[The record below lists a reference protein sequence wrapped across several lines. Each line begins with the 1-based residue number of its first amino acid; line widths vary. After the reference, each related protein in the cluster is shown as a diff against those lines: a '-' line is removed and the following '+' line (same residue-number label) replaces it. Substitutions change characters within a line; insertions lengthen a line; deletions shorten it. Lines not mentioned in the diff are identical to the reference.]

1 MNTIFIDMNKFQKKE
16 ENKKKK
22 IEHFKNYLMQV
33 SITED
38 FINEKGNKNI
48 SLVFDEKFI
57 SVLGKTKRQS
67 FKKFFL
73 KYQLDKIFK
82 NEKKI
87 YFLFSREL
95 DKCKEYK
102 YKIRALLLQ
111 ILGENIQAI
120 EVVAQNNMLQHDVI
134 YMDQF
139 LKLKKIEARK
149 ANILIVMNQVADVK
163 IDKVV
168 EYIKKY
174 RYVDILRMNGVSKF
188 EYQTLLEKVNSINEE
203 YGTTTELIQRRNIS
217 EYDIY
222 VFYSDISLDMF
233 RKHYILNERAKIL
246 DLKNDDDDTL
256 SLAYRTY
263 LRKKT
268 DLMALFNRVNL
279 QLDRFSK
286 NKLGNWFM
294 AER

>member
-1 MNTIFIDMNKFQKKE
+1 MNTIFIDMNKKE
-16 ENKKKK
+16 ENRKKK
-22 IEHFKNYLMQV
+22 IGYFKNYLMQV
-33 SITED
+33 SLTED
-38 FINEKGNKNI
+38 FVNEQGNKNI
-48 SLVFDEKFI
+48 SLVFDEKFVSI
-57 SVLGKTKRQS
+57 LGKAKKQS
-67 FKKFFL
+67 LKKIFL
-73 KYQLDKIFK
+73 KYQLDKVFK
-82 NEKKI
+82 NEKKV
-87 YFLFSREL
+87 YFLFSKEL
-95 DKCKEYK
+95 DQCKEYK
-102 YKIRALLLQ
+102 YKIRTLLLQ
-111 ILGENIQAI
+111 ILGEDMQVI

-149 ANILIVMNQVADVK
+149 ANILMVMNQVADVK

-188 EYQTLLEKVNSINEE
+188 EYQALLEKVNSINEE

-222 VFYSDISLDMF
+222 IFYSDISLDMF
-233 RKHYILNERAKIL
+233 REHYILNENAKIL
-246 DLKNDDDDTL
+246 DLKNDYDDTL

-263 LRKKT
+263 LRKKA

-286 NKLGNWFM
+286 NKLGSWFM

>member
-1 MNTIFIDMNKFQKKE
+1 MNTIFIDMNKKE
-16 ENKKKK
+16 ENRKKK
-22 IEHFKNYLMQV
+22 IGYFKNYLMQV
-33 SITED
+33 SLTED
-38 FINEKGNKNI
+38 FVNEQGNKNI
-48 SLVFDEKFI
+48 SLVFDEKFVSI
-57 SVLGKTKRQS
+57 LGKAKKQS
-67 FKKFFL
+67 LKKIFL
-73 KYQLDKIFK
+73 KYQLDKVFK
-82 NEKKI
+82 NEKKV
-87 YFLFSREL
+87 YFLFSKEL
-95 DKCKEYK
+95 DQCKEYK
-102 YKIRALLLQ
+102 YKIRTLLLQ
-111 ILGENIQAI
+111 ILGEDMQVI

-149 ANILIVMNQVADVK
+149 ANILMVMNQVADVK

-188 EYQTLLEKVNSINEE
+188 EYQALLEKVNSINEE

-222 VFYSDISLDMF
+222 IFYSDISLDMF
-233 RKHYILNERAKIL
+233 REHYILNENAKIL

-263 LRKKT
+263 LRKKA

-286 NKLGNWFM
+286 NKLGSWFM

>member
-1 MNTIFIDMNKFQKKE
+1 
-16 ENKKKK
+16 
-22 IEHFKNYLMQV
+22 MQV
-33 SITED
+33 SLTED
-38 FINEKGNKNI
+38 FVNEQGNKNI
-48 SLVFDEKFI
+48 SLVFDEKWV
-57 SVLGKTKRQS
+57 SALGQSKRQKL
-67 FKKFFL
+67 KKFFL
-73 KYQLDKIFK
+73 RYQLEKVFK
-82 NEKKI
+82 NEEKV

-102 YKIRALLLQ
+102 DKIRELLLQ
-111 ILGENIQAI
+111 ILGENIQGI
-120 EVVAQNNMLQHDVI
+120 EVVAQSNMLQHDVI

-174 RYVDILRMNGVSKF
+174 RYVDILRMNEVSKF
-188 EYQTLLEKVNSINEE
+188 EYQNLLEKINSMNEE

-222 VFYSDISLDMF
+222 VLYSDISLEKF
-233 RKHYILNERAKIL
+233 REHYILNENAKIL

-263 LRKKT
+263 LRKKA

-279 QLDRFSK
+279 KLDRFSK